1 MLTDVTFISLLLLPL
16 LFPLGE
22 RCCCDGA
29 TVTWGQVNR
38 YASTLHAQDVYLAA
52 DAKANYTDVVYGL
65 TVSAQWGGDQRRGYK
80 SFHCLQPESI
90 AEGYTITAVHAY
102 DMTEEQEG
110 DGNGDG
116 GSVELLS
123 GGVGQQQV
131 ALRFRRHAK
140 VAHLPIVHYQ
150 LIIYGLDV

>member
-65 TVSAQWGGDQRRGYK
+65 TVSAQWGRRIRDGDINL
-80 SFHCLQPESI
+80 FI
-90 AEGYTITAVHAY
+90 AC
-102 DMTEEQEG
+102 
-110 DGNGDG
+110 
-116 GSVELLS
+116 SPR
-123 GGVGQQQV
+123 
-131 ALRFRRHAK
+131 ALPRDIR
-140 VAHLPIVHYQ
+140 
-150 LIIYGLDV
+150 